1 MNYEELLHEY
11 FDGGLDEQ
19 RESVLFTALAHD
31 VNLRQEFNDYVN
43 LRSAMQSEV
52 GSNTLPTALSASV
65 FQGLGYSLP
74 PALVTASSP
83 EVGRASGGLMTYGA
97 YILTSVL
104 SSALTAL
111 VILLLL
117 RPTSTV
123 REVAQTIPATISPER
138 MQRET
143 SEPKFVP
150 NTVPASTVSAPV
162 VLSDRKTV
170 RVVHPSLISDE
181 VENPAPTRSD
191 NEEDVAVTSAELRS
205 IEQAIVSAPHHTL
218 PTINSGEVLAD
229 MTSGSSFGLDVA
241 IRSFTSRSFPSVE
254 LPDPAASSMIDFA
267 VTALY
272 ALADNHAA
280 GIEFG
285 RESFGQEYRQ
295 TFSGNGVTVRQN
307 PTLWWGGASYR
318 LEFSDMALLPEMLY
332 PYSQATIG
340 MSEVG
345 PLGRFLLGV
354 RIIPEQRIVFSLG
367 LEGSLLA
374 YPVEKQWYSTTKLG
388 LTYGVSIRF

>member
-43 LRSAMQSEV
+43 LRSAMHSEV
-52 GSNTLPTALSASV
+52 GGNTLPAALSASV

-74 PALVTASSP
+74 PALVTASSS

-104 SSALTAL
+104 SSALTAV

-123 REVAQTIPATISPER
+123 REVAQTIPAATYPER
-138 MQRET
+138 VQRET

-150 NTVPASTVSAPV
+150 ATVPTSTVSAPV
-162 VLSDRKTV
+162 VLSNRKTAN
-170 RVVHPSLISDE
+170 VVSPSFISDAIK
-181 VENPAPTRSD
+181 NPTATRSD
-191 NEEDVAVTSAELRS
+191 NEDHVAVTSAAPRS
-205 IEQAIVSAPHHTL
+205 IEQAIISVPRHTL
-218 PTINSGEVLAD
+218 PTISSGDVLAD
-229 MTSGSSFGLDVA
+229 VTSGSNLGLDVA
-241 IRSFTSRSFPSVE
+241 IRSFASRSFPSVE
-254 LPDPAASSMIDFA
+254 LPDPSASSMTDFA

-285 RESFGQEYRQ
+285 RERFGQEYRQ

-307 PTLWWGGASYR
+307 PMLWWGGASYR
-318 LEFSDMALLPEMLY
+318 LEFPDMALLPEMLY

-340 MSEVG
+340 VSEVG
-345 PLGRFLLGV
+345 PLGRLLLGV
-354 RIIPEQRIVFSLG
+354 RLIPEQRIIFSLG
-367 LEGSLLA
+367 VEGSLLA
-374 YPVEKQWYSTTKLG
+374 YPVENQWYSTAKLG